1 MLRAV
6 LRGSAQTTGRGSP
19 RQSRKAVRRCM
30 VIVQV
35 KVTYRYPEFPLLPA
49 QQRRAANSVLA
60 HTGARC
66 PVVPAPMG
74 WDALN
79 HGERTENSL
88 VRDFGSRSLRSTKKQ
103 QSGPTNGRRVRG
115 TCHGATHRHR
125 RQRPVQHGAGKSRR
139 QWPMPP
145 CTDQRPHRKKLFV
158 RTSACCS
165 FRRQQP
171 LPSLHD
177 GSSSVHPIFVEAR
190 PMKH

>member
-1 MLRAV
+1 
-6 LRGSAQTTGRGSP
+6 
-19 RQSRKAVRRCM
+19 M

-35 KVTYRYPEFPLLPA
+35 KVTYRYPEFPQLSYLGSNGARRTAFLPTPE
-49 QQRRAANSVLA
+49 QSVLLCRLRWA
-60 HTGARC
+60 GTRSTAARARKIRLSTG
-66 PVVPAPMG
+66 
-74 WDALN
+74 
-79 HGERTENSL
+79 
-88 VRDFGSRSLRSTKKQ
+88 DFGSRSLRSTKKQ

-115 TCHGATHRHR
+115 TCHGAAHRHR